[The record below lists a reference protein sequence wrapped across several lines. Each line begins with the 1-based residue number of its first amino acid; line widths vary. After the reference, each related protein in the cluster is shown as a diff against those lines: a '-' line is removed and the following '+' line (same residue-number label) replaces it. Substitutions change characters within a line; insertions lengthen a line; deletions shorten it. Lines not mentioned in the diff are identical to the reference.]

1 MKHIRYLLL
10 LLLTFPFCLTTSRLK
25 AQEGR
30 GYFYKN
36 TDRVFYGGL
45 VAGFNIPALKNDVYD
60 GYHMIGFNGGA
71 VVYGRMFRRLL
82 GSVEF
87 LYTMK
92 GCRGVRTYDSYYSGT
107 FVERYFVD
115 LNYVEI
121 PIVFHFLLNDKW
133 SVGLGGAY
141 AQLLKSKEDIV
152 TDQPVYF
159 DPLKYPFNKQEYSLV
174 ITGDMQLY
182 HGWFVSLRYQQSLN
196 YVRDLNYVP
205 YGYATGPQKNQVYS
219 LRLTYLIN

>member
-1 MKHIRYLLL
+1 MRQAGYFLIVLCIVCV
-10 LLLTFPFCLTTSRLK
+10 TASCVC

-45 VAGFNIPALKNDVYD
+45 VAGINLPALKGDAYD

-82 GSVEF
+82 GSVEI
-87 LYTMK
+87 LYSMK

-107 FVERYFVD
+107 FIERYFVD

-121 PIVFHFLLNDKW
+121 PFVFYFLLDDKW

-159 DPLKYPFNKQEYSLV
+159 DPLKYPFNKEEYSFV

-196 YVRDLNYVP
+196 YVRDYNHVP
-205 YGYATGPQKNQVYS
+205 YGYATGPQSNMVYS
-219 LRLTYLIN
+219 VRLTYLIK